1 VEQADLADLS
11 GRHIAVLGLA
21 FKAETDDLREA
32 PAREVIG
39 WLLDAGA
46 VVHAHD
52 PVAMPNA
59 QASWRDWSAA
69 QVSYHADAYA
79 AAAGCD
85 AVVVLTEWAAY
96 RTLDLLRLRSVLG
109 QPVLIDGRNLFDPRE
124 LARLGFHARGIG
136 RPGDQPAA
144 AAERKLTTSQA
155 SGAVV
160 SKANAAGDERR
171 VASNGHR
178 APHGQRAGE
187 A

>member
-1 VEQADLADLS
+1 
-11 GRHIAVLGLA
+11 
-21 FKAETDDLREA
+21 
-32 PAREVIG
+32 
-39 WLLDAGA
+39 
-46 VVHAHD
+46 
-52 PVAMPNA
+52 
-59 QASWRDWSAA
+59 
-69 QVSYHADAYA
+69 
-79 AAAGCD
+79 
-85 AVVVLTEWAAY
+85 
-96 RTLDLLRLRSVLG
+96 